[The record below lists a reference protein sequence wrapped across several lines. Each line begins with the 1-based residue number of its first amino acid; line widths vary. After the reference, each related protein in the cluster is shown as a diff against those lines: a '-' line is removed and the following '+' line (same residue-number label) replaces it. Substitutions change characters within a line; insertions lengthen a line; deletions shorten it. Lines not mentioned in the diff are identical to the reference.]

1 MPEEVEITISGY
13 ETIYCNDETSNSE
26 GIIIAIKDAMK
37 TITMQLKQET
47 EVGYILWT
55 LLNNKKK
62 RKEKWEWYM
71 HHMKV
76 WNQTK
81 NLRNV
86 YINKKEEELIKM
98 IDKYDMKIVNEPQE
112 ISKRL
117 YGQES

>member
-1 MPEEVEITISGY
+1 
-13 ETIYCNDETSNSE
+13 
-26 GIIIAIKDAMK
+26 
-37 TITMQLKQET
+37 
-47 EVGYILWT
+47 
-55 LLNNKKK
+55 
-62 RKEKWEWYM
+62 M